1 MKDFSLCH
9 ALPRRN
15 LSTLAASPRPYRG
28 LPDFDYP
35 FHDKIVAVTN
45 CGRICLG
52 RKKMNFSTVFAGH
65 TVGLKE
71 VHDDIWVV
79 SFMDMVWNT
88 SIWKRAFSNR
98 SRTRS
103 ALNYYPCDRYTLLP
117 MSPGWNP
124 RRHGEP
130 GRTRTFDPRLKRALL
145 YHLSYWPMPC
155 KLLIRMTL

>member
-79 SFMDMVWNT
+79 SFMDYGLEY
-88 SIWKRAFSNR
+88 FDLE
-98 SRTRS
+98 TRVLEPLENPS
-103 ALNYYPCDRYTLLP
+103 GPKLLP
-117 MSPGWNP
+117 M
-124 RRHGEP
+124 
-130 GRTRTFDPRLKRALL
+130 
-145 YHLSYWPMPC
+145 
-155 KLLIRMTL
+155 